1 MIAVK
6 IICVGKLKEKFYS
19 QAVDELTKRL
29 SRYCKLEIAE
39 ITDREGS
46 RTALGY
52 TEGTAKGEG
61 GQAHTRKA
69 DRRGIPH
76 CDSYRWAIAFKRT
89 ARPENRCAH
98 DGGKEQIGICHR
110 RVAGSVRRGVKAR
123 GL

>member
-39 ITDREGS
+39 ITDEKAPEQLSDTQREQLKAREGK
-46 RTALGY
+46 RILERLTDGEYLIATAID
-52 TEGTAKGEG
+52 
-61 GQAHTRKA
+61 GQ
-69 DRRGIPH
+69 
-76 CDSYRWAIAFKRT
+76 SLSS
-89 ARPENRCAH
+89 EQLAH